1 MANLIYD
8 SFKRDIGDVVD
19 WDDNSTTDIRCMLV
33 TSAYTPDQAHDF
45 KNDVTNEVV
54 GTGYVALGELV
65 ITRTAVVDGANH
77 WAKYDADDV
86 NWPNSS
92 LTARGAVLYKDTG
105 VASTSPLIAY
115 IDFGVDKTSA
125 NGDFTIQWSVDGIFT
140 LA

>member
-33 TSAYTPDQAHDF
+33 TSAYTADQAHDF
-45 KNDVTNEVV
+45 KNDVTNEVA

-65 ITRTAVVDGANH
+65 TTRTAVVDGANH

-86 NWPNSS
+86 NWANSS